1 MARSGPLERRG
12 SHRAGGLETLRSS
25 AETGAIAGRLTTCTV
40 PSQRVH
46 CLRVRF
52 PGGNEFGTSLSA
64 SFQSCHEIYPLMPT
78 RTSTSGSELFI
89 VDNSDE
95 DWKVVRYLHDWCQ
108 LAKAIDVA
116 TGYFEIGALLALKGE
131 WQKVDK
137 IRILMGDE
145 VSARTRDA
153 FERALTQIRDRLDK
167 SLEDEKE
174 RSDFLDGVP
183 AIAAAIRSGK
193 IECRVYR
200 RDKFHA
206 KAYITHARLEV
217 VGSSALVGSSNFT
230 YPGLTENIELNV
242 QVTGSPVAVLQE
254 WFEAHWNDAEDVT
267 PEVLRVVERQVREY
281 SPFEVYAR
289 SLQQL
294 FNGYQQSVTEWERG
308 NDDRSSRMFGKLDR
322 YQQDGYKQLQKIAAR
337 YRGAFLCDGVGLGKT
352 YVGLMLIEWL
362 VKYERKRVAL
372 FVPKAARGPVWEE
385 ALKRELPDLGNAYG
399 PGVLIF
405 NHTDLTRED
414 ERVQRQMEDVA
425 RSADVLVIDEAHHFR
440 NPGSRG
446 GTPSDVLDPTKPGPA
461 YIPGEGKVKP
471 SRYRRLFDIAEGKT
485 LFMLTATPVNNRLID
500 LQHMIELFSRKET
513 DYFKAAPLGIHSL
526 RGHFRSIERTLEKNL
541 GRKAATAD
549 DLDDGADLTDEA
561 GEAVRF
567 LGDDALFKALV
578 VQRSRAYVRKSQL
591 ASGAS
596 VTAFPTRQAPKVAG
610 YELKKT
616 YGKLL
621 GMVETAF
628 EKKAPLFY
636 LPIYYPLNNWIG
648 PPQEKEAKK
657 FVDGRQKQIVALVRT
672 AFLKRFE
679 SSVDA
684 FKSSCGNLMRR
695 MIAWVEV
702 HASTPQEKGH
712 LAAWKTK
719 HADLL
724 GTIERDKSLFDDPD
738 AEEDVYLVP
747 QDMLDDV
754 EQLDRAKYNVP
765 NMLHEC
771 YSDLIQLADFL
782 AECERFKPKQDDKLQ
797 TLLKLLKSDQ
807 VLRRHKCLI
816 FTEFKDTAQYLKREL
831 IEAGI
836 EGVEE
841 IDSGSTTDRGSLIR
855 RFSPYYNGTTPA
867 QLGKKGQDEIRILIS
882 TDVLSEGLNLQ
893 DATRLINYDLHW
905 NPVRLMQRIGR
916 VDRRMNPAIEH
927 QIKADFPEPGDRGAI
942 RGDVAYWNF
951 LPPDELNRLLTLYS
965 KVTQKTLRISKT
977 FGIEGKKLLTPDDDY
992 DALKDFNEAYEGHET
1007 PLEALHLEYQTL
1019 LTAHPGL
1026 AERLSALPGRVFS
1039 GKRHRDPGTRAIF
1052 LCYARPGRG
1061 EDGET
1066 SEEAGDVVWYLY
1078 TIADQKVREA
1088 PTDVPLE
1095 LIAELIRSLPTTP
1108 RHAEIEAT
1116 VLSDVRRAVEKK
1128 IKNGYL
1134 RSAGLPMSVKPVL
1147 KCWMELN

>member
-1 MARSGPLERRG
+1 
-12 SHRAGGLETLRSS
+12 
-25 AETGAIAGRLTTCTV
+25 
-40 PSQRVH
+40 
-46 CLRVRF
+46 
-52 PGGNEFGTSLSA
+52 
-64 SFQSCHEIYPLMPT
+64 MPT
-78 RTSTSGSELFI
+78 RKSTSGSELFI

-108 LAKAIDVA
+108 LAKALDIA

-153 FERALTQIRDRLDK
+153 FQRALGQIKDRLDR
-167 SLEDEKE
+167 SLEDEKD
-174 RSDFLDGVP
+174 RSEFLDGVP
-183 AIAAAIRSGK
+183 AIAEAIRTGK

-242 QVTGSPVAVLQE
+242 QVSGTPVAVLQE
-254 WFEAHWNDAEDVT
+254 WFESHWNDAEDVT
-267 PEVLRVVERQVREY
+267 PEVLRVIERQVREY

-289 SLQQL
+289 ALQQL

-308 NDDRSSRMFGKLDR
+308 TDERSSRLFRKLDR

-352 YVGLMLIEWL
+352 YMGLMLIEWL

-405 NHTDLTRED
+405 NHTDLARED
-414 ERVQRQMEDVA
+414 ERVRRQLEDVA
-425 RSADVLVIDEAHHFR
+425 RSADVLIIDEAHHFR
-440 NPGSRG
+440 NPGTRG
-446 GTPSDVLDPTKPGPA
+446 ETPADVLDPTKPGPG

-471 SRYRRLFDIAEGKT
+471 SRYRRLSDIAEGKT

-500 LQHMIELFSRKET
+500 LQHMIELFSRKQA

-526 RGHFRSIERTLEKNL
+526 PGHFRSIEGALQKRL
-541 GRKAATAD
+541 GKSASAAGGSSGD
-549 DLDDGADLTDEA
+549 ADLTDEA
-561 GEAVRF
+561 DAAVRF

-591 ASGAS
+591 AGGAS

-621 GMVETAF
+621 EMVETAF

-648 PPQEKEAKK
+648 PSEEKEAMK
-657 FVDGRQKQIVALVRT
+657 FVEGRQGQVVALVRT

-684 FKSSCGNLMRR
+684 FRSSCLNLLRR
-695 MIAWVEV
+695 MLAWVEI
-702 HASTPQEKGH
+702 HAFTPQEKKH
-712 LAAWKTK
+712 LSAWQKK
-719 HADLL
+719 HAALV
-724 GTIERDKSLFDDPD
+724 GTIERDSTLFDDPD
-738 AEEDVYLVP
+738 AEDDVYLVP
-747 QDMLDDV
+747 QEMLDDV

-771 YSDLIQLADFL
+771 YSDLNQLADFL
-782 AECERFKPKQDDKLQ
+782 KECERFKPTHDDKLQ
-797 TLLKLLKSDQ
+797 TLLKLLKNDP

-816 FTEFKDTAQYLKREL
+816 FTEFKDTARYLKREL

-841 IDSGSTTDRGSLIR
+841 IDSGSTTDRGELLR
-855 RFSPYYNGTTPA
+855 RFSPYYNGSSPA
-867 QLGKKGQDEIRILIS
+867 QLAKEGKDEIRILIS

-916 VDRRMNPAIEH
+916 VDRRMNPGIEER
-927 QIKADFPEPGDRGAI
+927 IKADFPGSGDRGEI

-965 KVTQKTLRISKT
+965 KVTHKTLRISKT

-1007 PLEALHLEYQTL
+1007 PLEALHLEYQRL
-1019 LTAHPGL
+1019 LSADPGL
-1026 AERLSALPGRVFS
+1026 AARLDALPGRVFS
-1039 GKRHRDPGTRAIF
+1039 GRAHAAEGQEAVF
-1052 LCYARPGRG
+1052 FCYARPGANQAG
-1061 EDGET
+1061 EWTED
-1066 SEEAGDVVWYLY
+1066 AGDVAWYIF
-1078 TIADQKVREA
+1078 TTADGKIHEA
-1088 PTDVPLE
+1088 PAGVSVENMAL
-1095 LIAELIRSLPTTP
+1095 LIRSTPDTP
-1108 RHAEIEAT
+1108 RR
-1116 VLSDVRRAVEKK
+1116 VRIDQPTLASARKAVEKH
-1128 IKNGYL
+1128 IKNTYL
-1134 RSAGLPMSVKPVL
+1134 KAAQAPINVRPVL
-1147 KCWMELN
+1147 KAWMELN